1 MVQKQMENL
10 LDLTVIIPSYNTRQL
25 LRDCVSSIYRHT
37 RGITFEIICVDD
49 HSPDGS
55 ADMVAEAF
63 PEVILVRNLANQF
76 YVRNN
81 NLGMRMSRARYACLL
96 NSDTLMIS
104 NAFRALVHYMDKNPQ
119 VAACGPKL
127 LNPDGSVQHCIRHF
141 SGPGMMVLQALNWHK
156 LFPRSQLT
164 NHYYATGFDYSKAQP
179 VDSIGTTAYMIRR
192 STWENAGML
201 DERFRL
207 FVDLAYNFM
216 LKQKGY
222 PVHYTP
228 CAEIVHFGSQSVN
241 QAPLRSLGELH
252 DALIEFNEA
261 YDYFGQ
267 SRASKLLVR
276 LAVKARACF
285 KRAEHR
291 LSSDKRVIK
300 GPGAPARTPVA
311 KASFSKAS
319 ISKTSISKSPISETS
334 ASPL

>member
-1 MVQKQMENL
+1 MDHP
-10 LDLTVIIPSYNTRQL
+10 LDLTVIIPSFNTWRL
-25 LRDCVSSIYRHT
+25 LRDCISSIYEHT
-37 RGITFEIICVDD
+37 RGIAFEVICIDD

-63 PEVILVRNLANQF
+63 PEVILVRNQVNQF

-96 NSDTLMIS
+96 NSDTLLIG
-104 NAFRALVHYMDKNPQ
+104 NAFRALVQYMDENPQ

-127 LNPDGSVQHCIRHF
+127 LNPDRSVQHCIRHF
-141 SGPGMMVLQALNWHK
+141 SGRATMALQALNWHK
-156 LFPRSQLT
+156 LFPRSRLT
-164 NHYYATGFDYSKAQP
+164 DRYYATGFDYSKAQP
-179 VDSIGTTAYMIRR
+179 VDSIGTTAYIVRR

-207 FVDLAYNFM
+207 FVSDLAYNFM

-222 PVHYTP
+222 AVHYTP
-228 CAEIVHFGSQSVN
+228 CAEVVHFGSQSVN
-241 QAPLRSLGELH
+241 QKAQSSLRELH

-261 YDYFGQ
+261 YDYFGK

-276 LAVKARACF
+276 LSVKARDYF
-285 KRAEHR
+285 KRVEYH

-300 GPGAPARTPVA
+300 GPGAPPKTRAA
-311 KASFSKAS
+311 AS
-319 ISKTSISKSPISETS
+319 
-334 ASPL
+334 

>member
-1 MVQKQMENL
+1 MENL
-10 LDLTVIIPSYNTRQL
+10 FDLTVIIPSYNTRQL
-25 LRDCVSSIYRHT
+25 LRDCISSIYRHT
-37 RGITFEIICVDD
+37 RGLAFEIICIDD

-63 PEVILVRNLANQF
+63 PEVILVRNLTNQF

-96 NSDTLMIS
+96 NSDTLLIG
-104 NAFRALVHYMDKNPQ
+104 NGFRALVQYMDENPE

-141 SGPGMMVLQALNWHK
+141 PGAGTMVLQALNWHK
-156 LFPRSQLT
+156 LFPRSRLT
-164 NHYYATGFDYSKAQP
+164 NHYYGTGFDYSKAQA

-207 FVDLAYNFM
+207 FVSDLAYNFM

-241 QAPLRSLGELH
+241 QAPLSSLCELH

-261 YDYFGQ
+261 YDYFGP

-285 KRAEHR
+285 KRAENR

-300 GPGAPARTPVA
+300 GPGAPARTPA
-311 KASFSKAS
+311 SKAS
-319 ISKTSISKSPISETS
+319 IARKSIAKTSTSKTSISKTS
-334 ASPL
+334 ASAL